1 MVRTAEEQQNLQLI
15 RDYFDALETGDEDFI
30 TNFTNENF
38 TEDVVFNIV
47 VQRSDYDDA
56 SHTHESFAINP
67 AIFPFRGPEGALTF
81 TGGLAVFRQVP
92 RFNIDKYIVDGNK
105 IALFGDYVHF
115 ANTTENFAITPLA
128 LQVEIEDGKISRYH
142 IREDSWASISA
153 EREGGSWQGQ
163 FGGGEN
169 PLFNNVIFGSRSG
182 DNLVGSNG
190 SDLIYGY
197 QENDSIAGGAGKDEI
212 WPGSGLDIVSGGQG
226 SDTFVL
232 VWGEGTNTITDFEDG
247 IDTIGLA
254 RKTDHIFDQEA
265 FSVTVETTDLNF
277 ADLIV
282 GASGSDATVTIAAT
296 GEVLAV
302 INGAAGLIDEA
313 DFIKMPTGEVLEG
326 FSAEADINQAPPE
339 ADEAR
344 NIAVAEGYFDSFQ
357 TGTVPEYVSANFTA
371 DSRYVVV
378 RADNDYSETSLF
390 HERNRILPWTETHV
404 GPSEIVDFVGE
415 LTAQFNI
422 LEFNVETVFAEG
434 NTVAVFGNFLFEH
447 TRTGNLVSEAPFA
460 VNIEFDE
467 EGKISFYHFFE
478 DTYAI
483 ATGLRDE
490 GTWNRFDREIVFG
503 SNAADNLTGTDGGD
517 LIYSYQSN
525 DAIDGGAGGD
535 ELWAGSGNDMVMGG
549 EGDDSLY
556 GNEESDVLN
565 GGNGND
571 FINGNQNEDL
581 IDGGL
586 GNDTLRGGKDND
598 NITGGG
604 GDDWIWGDLGSDIL
618 TGSGGSDRFVF
629 GPGTGSDIIADFEEG
644 SDLIALTD
652 GLTAGSLA
660 IADNGAGGTTISAN
674 GELLVTINNVSASVI
689 AGAIDDVTLA

>member
-15 RDYFDALETGDEDFI
+15 RGYFDALETGDSQTIIDY
-30 TNFTNENF
+30 TNANF
-38 TEDVVFNIV
+38 TENVAFNIV

-56 SHTHESFAINP
+56 SHTHEPFAINP

-92 RFNIDKYIVDGNK
+92 RFNVNKYIVDGNK

-115 ANTTENFAITPLA
+115 ANTTENFAITPFG
-128 LQVEIEDGKISRYH
+128 LQVEIENGKISRYH
-142 IREDSWASISA
+142 IREDSWASIAA

-169 PLFNNVIFGSRSG
+169 PLVNNVIFGSRTG
-182 DNLVGSNG
+182 DNLVGSDG

-197 QENDSIAGGAGKDEI
+197 QENDAIAGGAGKDEI

-232 VWGEGTNTITDFEDG
+232 VFGEGTNTITDFEDG

-254 RKTDHIFDQEA
+254 RKTDHIFNQEA

-277 ADLIV
+277 ADLTI
-282 GASGSDATVTIAAT
+282 GASGSDATVTVTAT

-313 DFIKMPTGEVLEG
+313 DFIKMPTGEVLG
-326 FSAEADINQAPPE
+326 AFSAEGDINLAPPE

-344 NIAVAEGYFDSFQ
+344 NLAVAQGFFSSVQ
-357 TGTVPEYVSANFTA
+357 TGTFADYISNNFTA
-371 DSRYVVV
+371 NSRYVVV
-378 RADNDYSETSLF
+378 RPDNDYSETSLF
-390 HERNRILPWTETHV
+390 HERNRILHWTRTHV
-404 GPSEIVDFVGE
+404 GSSEIVEFIGD
-415 LTAQFNI
+415 LTAEFNIQQFNI
-422 LEFNVETVFAEG
+422 ESIFAEG
-434 NTVAVFGNFLFEH
+434 NTVAVFGNFLYEH
-447 TRTGNLVSEAPFA
+447 TRTGNLVKDAPFA
-460 VNIEFDE
+460 VNMEFDE
-467 EGKISFYHFFE
+467 QGKISLYHFFE

-483 ATGLRDE
+483 ATGLRDR
-490 GTWNRFDREIVFG
+490 GTWNRFGQEIVFG
-503 SNAADNLTGTDGGD
+503 SNAEDNFAGTDGGD

-525 DAIDGGAGGD
+525 DVIDGGAGDD
-535 ELWAGSGNDMVMGG
+535 ELWAGSGNDMVIGG
-549 EGDDSLY
+549 EGNDSLL
-556 GNEESDVLN
+556 GNQENDVLN
-565 GGNGND
+565 GGNGDD
-571 FINGNQNEDL
+571 FLNGNQNDDI
-581 IDGGL
+581 IDGGE
-586 GNDTLRGGKDND
+586 GNDTLRGGKEND
-598 NITGGG
+598 TITGGG

-629 GPGTGSDIIADFEEG
+629 APGTGSDVIADFTDGE
-644 SDLIALTD
+644 DLIALTG
-652 GLTAGSLA
+652 GLTAGSVA

-674 GELLVTINNVSASVI
+674 GELLAVINNVSASLI
-689 AGAIDDVTLA
+689 AVVDDVTLA